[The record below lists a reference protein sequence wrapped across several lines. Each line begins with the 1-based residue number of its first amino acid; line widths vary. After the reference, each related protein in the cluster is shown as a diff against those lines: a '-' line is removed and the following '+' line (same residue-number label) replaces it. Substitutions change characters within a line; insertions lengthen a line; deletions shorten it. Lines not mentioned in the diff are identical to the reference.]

1 MHIDGALLPSRP
13 AADAMAAFESTWGET
28 MIKVSGIKYVVF
40 GVSDP
45 DKTSQFMVD
54 FGLVP
59 TVRKAGS
66 AYFRGAL
73 AAPYVYVAETSDTPA
88 LKSVGLALKA
98 ADDLARAARIEGASA
113 IRDLDRPG
121 GGRVVDI
128 TMPGGIKFELVHGI
142 ADSSPLPI
150 RPPLAINEGQ
160 SKTRFNSPQ
169 RPPHVPAQILTLG
182 HVVLGVPDPVA
193 AKDWAVRNLG
203 MIVSDALL
211 VPGSKAEFL
220 GFFMRCDLGD
230 TPADH
235 HTLLITKSDAPS
247 VHHIAFEVQDI
258 DTVFMG
264 HEWMRATA
272 YRPHWGVGRHVLG
285 SQVFDYW
292 WDPDGFRMEH
302 YADGDLYDNQV
313 PMTTVEATH
322 DQLWTWGPAVP
333 ETFFRQTREA

>member
-1 MHIDGALLPSRP
+1 MIQVCGA
-13 AADAMAAFESTWGET
+13 
-28 MIKVSGIKYVVF
+28 KYVVF

-45 DKTSQFMVD
+45 EKTSKFMTD
-54 FGLVP
+54 FGLAP
-59 TVRKAGS
+59 TARNGGS

-73 AAPYVYVAETSDTPA
+73 AAPYLYVAEKSQTPA
-88 LKSVGLALKA
+88 LKAVGLALKS
-98 ADDLARAARIEGASA
+98 ADDLAKAARIEGASA

-121 GGRVVDI
+121 GGQVVDVVL
-128 TMPGGIKFELVHGI
+128 PGGVRIELVHGI
-142 ADSSPLPI
+142 ADAAPLPV
-150 RPPLAINEGQ
+150 RPPLAVNEGQ
-160 SKTRFNSPQ
+160 RKTRFNVPQ
-169 RPPHVPAQILTLG
+169 RPPRIPAQILKLG

-211 VPGSKAEFL
+211 VPGSKDEYLA
-220 GFFMRCDLGD
+220 FFMRCDLGS

-235 HTLLITKSDAPS
+235 HCLLVTKSDVPG
-247 VHHIAFEVQDI
+247 VHHVAFEVQDI

-264 HEWMRATA
+264 HEWMRSTPH
-272 YRPHWGVGRHVLG
+272 RPHWGVGRHVLG

-322 DQLWTWGPAVP
+322 EQLWTWGPEVP
-333 ETFFRQTREA
+333 ATFFQQTREP